1 VLGNPCLV
9 SCVASETECATINP
23 HTAGIN
29 PSEDPQL
36 CSTCDIT
43 ACRFCTFEQGAATCH
58 SCFDGFELIEHADGT
73 QECIVFGQTAIVY
86 IAYILMTVILAAVL
100 LVLAGTC
107 YVAAAQHMK
116 RTWSSPAP
124 DLTAGL
130 LTGTSAGV
138 PVSSDDVEPAKAKSH
153 NEKAIAHGLMTS
165 LEASIK
171 FNALRRA
178 ASRSGQKDLK
188 RIIEATLDTA
198 DDLGVGLQLF
208 YNTQIFLIAF
218 SLLGFGVAYFFLRIL
233 TPGATLT
240 ELMEEAAVCPTSLQQ
255 LRSFEEQV
263 ISRETLR
270 AERGQVMG
278 IVLWFCGV
286 WLSWGFHYYQK
297 VYMRKYDAQHQTSDD
312 YTLMLE
318 DVPREVTSE
327 RALQERLEAE
337 LSIQGGIYGVC
348 ILYDLLHVPAEIR
361 ERIEAMLEH
370 IIEWDDMC
378 NGWAKQDFSVSKQQ
392 LKLELEKDAAD
403 FQNILREHLRCC
415 GRAYIIFSTQVS
427 MIRILRERRGIRKN
441 VLAPSAGTDADA
453 KEIRMAGIRWRGD
466 QPDGLRFWKAEE
478 TPAERRITLSVLPAR
493 QFAYILVYIIV
504 AQLFFYFMQK
514 PWHDSSLE
522 GASGA
527 KGVQLAGKGV
537 LLVNFAIQTA
547 VAFDVDE
554 AKIIRISKVDEI
566 TFLWNTLLMAITLL
580 YVLIQ
585 ECDKAGMSP
594 TFLLPSEAYSEDW
607 WLWRRGLFRSVL
619 AEIQAYDSL
628 LSVFTEQTIMLYVLG
643 EVGNVIGPVAFFWLA
658 LRAVF
663 IQNIGGSPKARIQQ
677 LLRKMLPKTRSTM
690 MLTAREAEKAQ
701 SLVPL
706 LLWMEYT
713 YVVIFPGIALTAC
726 YFIDYSMRIWLAQ
739 LAFSIL
745 FFLWQRYVMLWLYG
759 KSEFDSDGT
768 YFSFIVVWGL
778 VLSMAASSFAFWA
791 YRLDQITER
800 PFAVLIFVL
809 IFMLT
814 YFVYVAGILSIEYHF
829 RKMGK
834 TLDDE
839 NVSGNDPGYM
849 AIMEKSGVSWWN
861 TNPIYVLKHRLCPD
875 LAGFEVHEESR
886 NCWPLW
892 SDEGFFEK
900 GKEFRHRQSA
910 GDQRLDSGD

>member
-1 VLGNPCLV
+1 
-9 SCVASETECATINP
+9 
-23 HTAGIN
+23 
-29 PSEDPQL
+29 
-36 CSTCDIT
+36 
-43 ACRFCTFEQGAATCH
+43 
-58 SCFDGFELIEHADGT
+58 
-73 QECIVFGQTAIVY
+73 
-86 IAYILMTVILAAVL
+86 
-100 LVLAGTC
+100 
-107 YVAAAQHMK
+107 
-116 RTWSSPAP
+116 
-124 DLTAGL
+124 
-130 LTGTSAGV
+130 
-138 PVSSDDVEPAKAKSH
+138 
-153 NEKAIAHGLMTS
+153 
-165 LEASIK
+165 
-171 FNALRRA
+171 
-178 ASRSGQKDLK
+178 
-188 RIIEATLDTA
+188 
-198 DDLGVGLQLF
+198 
-208 YNTQIFLIAF
+208 
-218 SLLGFGVAYFFLRIL
+218 
-233 TPGATLT
+233 
-240 ELMEEAAVCPTSLQQ
+240 
-255 LRSFEEQV
+255 
-263 ISRETLR
+263 
-270 AERGQVMG
+270 
-278 IVLWFCGV
+278 
-286 WLSWGFHYYQK
+286 
-297 VYMRKYDAQHQTSDD
+297 
-312 YTLMLE
+312 
-318 DVPREVTSE
+318 
-327 RALQERLEAE
+327 
-337 LSIQGGIYGVC
+337 
-348 ILYDLLHVPAEIR
+348 
-361 ERIEAMLEH
+361 
-370 IIEWDDMC
+370 
-378 NGWAKQDFSVSKQQ
+378 
-392 LKLELEKDAAD
+392 
-403 FQNILREHLRCC
+403 
-415 GRAYIIFSTQVS
+415 
-427 MIRILRERRGIRKN
+427 
-441 VLAPSAGTDADA
+441 
-453 KEIRMAGIRWRGD
+453 MAGIRWRGD

-478 TPAERRITLSVLPAR
+478 TPAERRVTLSVLPAR

-594 TFLLPSEAYSEDW
+594 TFLPPSEAYSEAW

-677 LLRKMLPKTRSTM
+677 VLRKMLPKTRSTM

-814 YFVYVAGILSIEYHF
+814 YFIYVAGILSIEYHF

-910 GDQRLDSGD
+910 GDQQLDSGD